1 MCGTLGA
8 TKFNKPMISAEQ
20 IAELIRNALPGAQV
34 QVQDPY
40 NDGQHF
46 TAIVIAEQFRGQPM
60 IKQHRLVNEAIK
72 SYLDDGSIHALQ
84 LKTYSPEQWA
94 ESQVQ
99 LS

>member
-1 MCGTLGA
+1 
-8 TKFNKPMISAEQ
+8 MISPQQ
-20 IAELIRNALPGAQV
+20 IASLITSAIPGAKV

-46 TAIVIAEQFRGQPM
+46 TAIVVAEQFRGETM

-72 SYLDDGSIHALQ
+72 PYLDDGSIHALQ

-94 ESQVQ
+94 QSQIQ